1 MIKNW
6 NKVYI
11 IIEWNIDLISENKI
25 SISKKK
31 KKSFVHTNYLNK
43 NYFFKEIKEV
53 VCDWKKH
60 VSMSWYEVKF
70 NPFTF

>member
-6 NKVYI
+6 NEVYI

-31 KKSFVHTNYLNK
+31 KKALCTL
-43 NYFFKEIKEV
+43 I
-53 VCDWKKH
+53 
-60 VSMSWYEVKF
+60 
-70 NPFTF
+70 T

>member
-6 NKVYI
+6 NEVYI

-31 KKSFVHTNYLNK
+31 EALCTL
-43 NYFFKEIKEV
+43 I
-53 VCDWKKH
+53 
-60 VSMSWYEVKF
+60 
-70 NPFTF
+70 T